1 MPHHSGGGSHHGG
14 SHGGHHRSGSSR
26 RGPVVSSRPFRGA
39 RRFRY
44 RTRRGYRY
52 VYSTGVPKAPSV
64 FEGIITLI
72 IIISIF
78 ANTFPVFGSVL
89 IPSAPKKLKT
99 SAPSSFSLVDDNA
112 GVIDN
117 KKELTDTLTEF
128 YDLTGIIPAVV
139 TVNNEDWSGDKL
151 EDYAFDM
158 YLERFSDENHFLL
171 VYSEPRRPNRNDVD
185 WHWDAIQGDNTDNII
200 TESHFKIFQSDLMTS
215 LEDKSPGK
223 AIELAFE
230 NSLDYMMNK
239 EKSRNDPARIM
250 MAAMMLFFISMALFP
265 VIKSLAAIGRQYE
278 EVPEDDSPT
287 SDAYGFGDY
296 QGPDIK

>member
-14 SHGGHHRSGSSR
+14 SRGGHHRSGSSR
-26 RGPVVSSRPFRGA
+26 KGPTVSSRPFHGA

-64 FEGIITLI
+64 FEGIITFIVI
-72 IIISIF
+72 IAVF
-78 ANTFPVFGSVL
+78 ANTFPMLGEM

-128 YDLTGIIPAVV
+128 YNLTGIIPSVV
-139 TVNNEDWSGDKL
+139 TVNNEDWAGDKL
-151 EDYAFDM
+151 EDCAFDM

-171 VYSEPRRPNRNDVD
+171 VYSEPRKPNRNDID

-200 TESHFKIFQSDLMTS
+200 TEAHFRIFQSDLMTF
-215 LEDKSPGK
+215 LENKSPGE

-230 NSLDYMMNK
+230 NSLSYMMNK
-239 EKSRNDPARIM
+239 EKSGNDSVRIM
-250 MAAMMLFFISMALFP
+250 MAAIILFFIAMALFP

-278 EVPEDDSPT
+278 EVPEETSPT
-287 SDAYGFGDY
+287 DDAYGFGNY
-296 QGPDIK
+296 RGPDIK